1 MEVRLKAVFSFS
13 KASMLLHLLF
23 AWGLALLAT
32 LMLSSVGAGNEV
44 ERMLANLRA
53 DLLEKPAS
61 GEVIILEIDAKSL
74 QTMNGWPWPRQHYAK
89 AIDRLNQAGVTQI
102 AFDVDFSSRSTKK
115 QDRILAE
122 AIKRSDAT
130 VILPTMRQQASTG
143 RSEFVESLPIPTL
156 RENAFLASVNVHPDK
171 RGQLNLYSYGT
182 VTAKTV
188 RPSLASMLAEKPGD
202 IGESFLIDQSI
213 DPASIPR
220 LSFADLISGE
230 KLPVDLSGK
239 KVLIGATA
247 IELGDR
253 YPISRFG
260 VVPGVVIQAMA
271 TETLI
276 QETNLRS
283 LGYVPSLLL
292 AATIILACIVTRK
305 VSPTRITRVALATGF
320 TLIALLLVAEYFNVT
335 TFLNMSA
342 FFFLVSY
349 SLVQKLLLT
358 TRDLDSSRF
367 VNEISDLPN
376 EAALLKAIDG
386 RVFGYIATARISD
399 FRELLVVTNT
409 VSRRDLFQNLAKR
422 LSFLAEDDRIF
433 HIDSDAVA
441 WIVKSEYRA
450 NILGHFDT
458 ASALLQAPVMAE
470 ETKIR
475 ISATFGISGESIEK
489 ARIAAEQ
496 AFAAG
501 KKWAWHDQEVDVAI
515 GQKHNILTELDQ
527 AIEDGKLQ
535 VAYQPQWDLAAN
547 RLDGA
552 EALVRWDLA
561 DGTSLSPEMFI
572 PLLEKAGRIDELTF
586 IVLRRALADLT
597 AWDKQR
603 PGLTC
608 AINISAKLL
617 SDSSFVDDAIA
628 MVKAAAISNDQI
640 VFEVTETANLAD
652 FDAAVFALKLIRKS
666 GIKVSIDDYGT
677 GQATMTYLQRLP
689 ISEIKLDK
697 SFVKT
702 IVTDKAN
709 QVMVKSTIA
718 MAHDLG
724 LKIVAEGIEDQACLD
739 LLSQYG
745 CDIGQGWHIS
755 KPVSAEVF
763 AAVWLDSRFEEERLS
778 A

>member
-1 MEVRLKAVFSFS
+1 
-13 KASMLLHLLF
+13 
-23 AWGLALLAT
+23 
-32 LMLSSVGAGNEV
+32 MLSNF
-44 ERMLANLRA
+44 RA

-61 GEVIILEIDAKSL
+61 GEVVIVEIDAKSL
-74 QTMNGWPWPRQHYAK
+74 QSMNGWPWPRGYYAK
-89 AIDRLNQAGVTQI
+89 VIDRLNEAGATQI
-102 AFDVDFSSRSTKK
+102 AFDVDFSSRSSKA
-115 QDRILAE
+115 QDRKLAE
-122 AIKRSDAT
+122 AIEQSDAT

-143 RSEFVESLPIPTL
+143 QSEFVESLPIEIL

-182 VTAKTV
+182 VTDKTV
-188 RPSLASMLAEKPGD
+188 RPSLASMIAEKPGD

-213 DPASIPR
+213 SPASIPR
-220 LSFADLISGE
+220 LSFSDVINGNS
-230 KLPVDLSGK
+230 LPVDLSGK

-283 LGYVPSLLL
+283 LGNLPSLLL
-292 AATIILACIVTRK
+292 ATVIIFVCIITTK
-305 VSPTRITRVALATGF
+305 ISPVRLTHVALATASA
-320 TLIALLLVAEYFNVT
+320 LIVALLLAEYFHVI

-349 SLVQKLLLT
+349 SVLQKLLLT
-358 TRDLDSSRF
+358 TRDLDSSRHI
-367 VNEISDLPN
+367 NEVSDLSN
-376 EAALLKAIDG
+376 EAALIKAIDG

-399 FRELLVVTNT
+399 FRELLVVTDKD
-409 VSRRDLFQNLAKR
+409 SRRDLFQNFAKR

-433 HIDSDAVA
+433 HIDSDTVA
-441 WIVKSEYRA
+441 WVVKSDYRA
-450 NILGHFDT
+450 NILGYFDT
-458 ASALLQAPVMAE
+458 ASALLQAPVMAN
-470 ETKIR
+470 ETRIR
-475 ISATFGISGESIEK
+475 IAATFGISGESIDK
-489 ARIAAEQ
+489 AHIAAEQ

-501 KKWAWHDQEVDVAI
+501 KKWAWHNQEVDVAI

-527 AIEDGKLQ
+527 AIEDGTLV

-552 EALVRWDLA
+552 EALVRWNLP
-561 DGTSLSPEMFI
+561 DGSYLSPEVFI
-572 PLLEKAGRIDELTF
+572 PLLEQSGRIDQLTF
-586 IVLRRALADLT
+586 LVLRRALADLT
-597 AWDKQR
+597 SWEKQR

-617 SDSSFVDDAIA
+617 GDSSFVDEAIA
-628 MVKAAAISNDQI
+628 MVKAAEVPNGQI

-652 FDAAVFALKLIRKS
+652 FDASIFALELIRKS

-677 GQATMTYLQRLP
+677 GQATMAYLQRLP

-697 SFVKT
+697 SFVKS

-709 QVMVKSTIA
+709 QVMVKSTIS
-718 MAHDLG
+718 MAHDLE
-724 LKIVAEGIEDQACLD
+724 LKIVAEGIEDQACMD

-755 KPVSAEVF
+755 KPVSAKVF
-763 AAVWLDSRFEEERLS
+763 TAVWLDSKFEEERLS